1 LEAHKLRQEI
11 RQFLLLRQGLS
22 LFIPSGAEQPHGN
35 QIKALDGG
43 EETRRCFCASFYL
56 QKMRKGQ
63 HMRPTTRFDD
73 SQLMDRIAVN
83 TQDLMKALS
92 CGRATAEKIGRAA
105 GARVTIGKRV
115 LWNTAKVKRYLSEV
129 SEVEA

>member
-1 LEAHKLRQEI
+1 MEAHKLRQEI

-63 HMRPTTRFDD
+63 HMRPTTRF
-73 SQLMDRIAVN
+73 AVN